1 MDGSSSLGCRFAR
14 QQDALPFAVP
24 RPADCRAYALTGA
37 GVWDEIAR
45 QIAPAPAPVREGW
58 LDRLWDSLGFW
69 RAAAA
74 IAAATAAALVCY
86 VAFLPPRVVSQ
97 QVAALDE
104 RLARIE
110 DAVRGLVGVPGEIA
124 ALGDRLASLASRVDA
139 VASRPTHVAVL
150 LDKDQRPMMTADL
163 DIADGRLVLR
173 LNLTPPRDFTAKVLE
188 VWLVSPDG
196 MRRSLGLFPSE
207 RPGTTTALSLPHDTA
222 EALAKAT
229 LAVSLEFRGGST
241 TGQPSGPVL
250 FTGALMLCRSLTG
263 QSQRSALWSTRPRS
277 IGGCLGD
284 CHPRVRFADSPTVP
298 SSSAIERPPRGLRG
312 ANESAAWPA
321 VLSR

>member
-1 MDGSSSLGCRFAR
+1 MNY
-14 QQDALPFAVP
+14 
-24 RPADCRAYALTGA
+24 ADPELRDRLAAEYALGA
-37 GVWDEIAR
+37 LSGLDRRRFERLLSGDRDLRDLVEAWELRLNLLAESAPAVEPRAHVWDEIAR

-74 IAAATAAALVCY
+74 LAAVTAAGLVCY
-86 VAFLPPRVVSQ
+86 LAFLAPRVAPE

-110 DAVRGLVGVPGEIA
+110 DAARGLAGVPGEIA
-124 ALGDRLASLASRVDA
+124 ALGNRLASLASRVDA

-150 LDKDQRPMMTADL
+150 LDKNQRPMMTADL

-173 LNLTPPRDFTAKVLE
+173 LNLTPPRDFTANVLE

-207 RPGTTTALSLPHDTA
+207 RPGTTTVLSLPHDTA
-222 EALAKAT
+222 EALAISA
-229 LAVSLEFRGGST
+229 LAVSLEPRGGST

-250 FTGALMLCRSLTG
+250 FTGALMPV
-263 QSQRSALWSTRPRS
+263 AL
-277 IGGCLGD
+277 
-284 CHPRVRFADSPTVP
+284 
-298 SSSAIERPPRGLRG
+298 
-312 ANESAAWPA
+312 
-321 VLSR
+321 

>member
-1 MDGSSSLGCRFAR
+1 MNY
-14 QQDALPFAVP
+14 
-24 RPADCRAYALTGA
+24 ADPELRDRLAAEYALGA
-37 GVWDEIAR
+37 LSGLDRRRFERLLSGDRDLRDLVEAWELRLNLLAESAPAVEPRAHVWDEIAR

-74 IAAATAAALVCY
+74 LAAATAAALVCY
-86 VAFLPPRVVSQ
+86 LAFLAPRVAPE

-110 DAVRGLVGVPGEIA
+110 DAARGLAGVPGEIA
-124 ALGDRLASLASRVDA
+124 ALGNRLASLASRVDA

-163 DIADGRLVLR
+163 DIADGRLLLR

-222 EALAKAT
+222 EALAKAA
-229 LAVSLEFRGGST
+229 LAVSLEPRGGST

-250 FTGALMLCRSLTG
+250 FTGALMPV
-263 QSQRSALWSTRPRS
+263 AL
-277 IGGCLGD
+277 
-284 CHPRVRFADSPTVP
+284 
-298 SSSAIERPPRGLRG
+298 
-312 ANESAAWPA
+312 
-321 VLSR
+321 

>member
-1 MDGSSSLGCRFAR
+1 MNY
-14 QQDALPFAVP
+14 
-24 RPADCRAYALTGA
+24 ADPELRDRLAAEYALGA
-37 GVWDEIAR
+37 LSGLDRRRFERLLSGDRDLRDLVEAWELRLNLLAESAPAVEPRAHVWDEIAR
-45 QIAPAPAPVREGW
+45 QIAPVPAPVREGW

-74 IAAATAAALVCY
+74 LAAATAAALVCY
-86 VAFLPPRVVSQ
+86 VAFLPPRVGPE
-97 QVAALDE
+97 QVAALHE

-110 DAVRGLVGVPGEIA
+110 DAARGLVGVPGEIA

-173 LNLTPPRDFTAKVLE
+173 LNLTPPRDFTANVLE

-196 MRRSLGLFPSE
+196 MRRSLGVFPSE

-222 EALAKAT
+222 EALAKAA
-229 LAVSLEFRGGST
+229 LAVSLEPRGGST

-250 FTGALMLCRSLTG
+250 FTGALMPV
-263 QSQRSALWSTRPRS
+263 AL
-277 IGGCLGD
+277 
-284 CHPRVRFADSPTVP
+284 
-298 SSSAIERPPRGLRG
+298 
-312 ANESAAWPA
+312 
-321 VLSR
+321 

>member
-1 MDGSSSLGCRFAR
+1 MNYSDPELRDRLAAEYALGALNGPGCRRFERLLSGDHDLRDLVEAWELR
-14 QQDALPFAVP
+14 LNLLAESAPPVEP
-24 RPADCRAYALTGA
+24 RTR
-37 GVWDEIAR
+37 VWDEIAR
-45 QIAPAPAPVREGW
+45 RIAPAPAPVPESK

-74 IAAATAAALVCY
+74 LAAAAVATLVCY
-86 VAFLPPRVVSQ
+86 VAFLPPRIAPE
-97 QVAALDE
+97 QVAGLDE

-110 DAVRGLVGVPGEIA
+110 DAARGLAGGIA
-124 ALGDRLASLASRVDA
+124 ALGDRLVSLASRVDA
-139 VASRPTHVAVL
+139 VASRTTHVAVL

-173 LNLTPPRDFTAKVLE
+173 LNLTPPRDFTANVLE

-222 EALAKAT
+222 EALAKAA
-229 LAVSLEFRGGST
+229 LAVSLEPRGGST

-250 FTGALMLCRSLTG
+250 FTGKLLPVAL
-263 QSQRSALWSTRPRS
+263 
-277 IGGCLGD
+277 
-284 CHPRVRFADSPTVP
+284 
-298 SSSAIERPPRGLRG
+298 
-312 ANESAAWPA
+312 
-321 VLSR
+321 